1 MPLLAMSR
9 PPLCKIK
16 EATLSVQ
23 KETSIG
29 RFRIDGFSLLLQKQK
44 EKESIR
50 SGAIIDV
57 GGGRWDIEIWPAG
70 DKNSREGYV
79 RAAVCCTSAKK
90 RLTASY
96 TISVLN
102 QAGETS
108 FTKED
113 SAQEFSEKTGW
124 GWSDY
129 VSKTRLLDPQNGFV
143 AGDVVVFEAS
153 VTVLSEPVVTP
164 PAPSAESANLGSPAS
179 PPATSELASDLSA
192 LWTSGRR
199 SDVVLRV
206 AGGELRAH
214 GQVLAARSP
223 VFDRMLAAGMSEAST
238 GVVHIADISVR
249 VLRWLCEFIYTDS
262 VQDTDVWNDD
272 GALGEL
278 MQAAAKYD
286 VPGLVRLCAAKA
298 AARIRVASAAEWLM
312 LASQLRA
319 ESLKS
324 HCLQVVATNLSEI
337 QGTEGWH
344 RLTQDKQL
352 FAELGPELFQLLSP
366 PPTAKR
372 RRREEESSRR

>member
-1 MPLLAMSR
+1 MRSTSSTV
-9 PPLCKIK
+9 K
-16 EATLSVQ
+16 EAVAKVG
-23 KETSIG
+23 KETGTG

-50 SGAIIDV
+50 SGPIIEI
-57 GGGRWDIEIWPAG
+57 GGAKWDIEIWPAG

-79 RAAVCCTSAKK
+79 RAAVCCTSSKK

-102 QAGETS
+102 AAGEIS
-108 FTKED
+108 LTKED

-129 VSKTRLLDPQNGFV
+129 ISKARLLDPANGFV
-143 AGDVVVFEAS
+143 HNDVVVFEAS
-153 VTVLSEPVVTP
+153 VTVVNDPVLTGAAPVAEGFP
-164 PAPSAESANLGSPAS
+164 PAPETELAVNLG
-179 PPATSELASDLSA
+179 A

-199 SDVVLRV
+199 SDVVLQV
-206 AGGELRAH
+206 AEEELRAH
-214 GQVLAARSP
+214 GQILAARSP
-223 VFDRMLAAGMSEAST
+223 VFDRMLSAPMSEAIS
-238 GVVHIADISVR
+238 GIIRIPDISAK
-249 VLRWLCEFIYTDS
+249 VLRLLCEFIYTDAI
-262 VQDTDVWNDD
+262 QDEAVLNED
-272 GALGEL
+272 GMLSEL

-298 AARIRVASAAEWLM
+298 SARVRVASAAEWLM

-319 ESLKS
+319 EPLKG
-324 HCLQVVATNLSEI
+324 HCLKVVTANLAEV
-337 QGTEGWH
+337 QATEGWQ

-366 PPTAKR
+366 PVPATKR
-372 RRREEESSRR
+372 RRREDESSKR